1 VVDPRWAARAGLKL
15 GQWMN
20 MAISP
25 ASSNNVD
32 WFLQQAYR
40 PELAEAERLGISV
53 WNLIDEDLADPP
65 VGDDPLF
72 HPFLYGSPYEERA
85 SAGFYGLRSW
95 HDRAHMLRAVIEG
108 AVFNHHTHALAL
120 ASAFALDRAA
130 IAGGG
135 SSTPRLAQLFA
146 DVLGMPVDIPE
157 EKEIG
162 ALGVAIAAGV
172 GVGAYASIEAG
183 VARAC
188 RVAARYAPDSGRHA
202 AYETRY
208 RRYAEIVEAMRPIW
222 RASQPA

>member
-1 VVDPRWAARAGLKL
+1 
-15 GQWMN
+15 MN

-32 WFLQQAYR
+32 WFLRQAYR
-40 PELAEAERLGISV
+40 QELAEAERRNVSV
-53 WNLIDEDLADPP
+53 WSVIDEDLRDIPAD
-65 VGDDPLF
+65 DDPLF

-85 SAGFYGLRSW
+85 TAGFYGLRSW

-146 DVLGMPVDIPE
+146 DVLGMPVDIPGG
-157 EKEIG
+157 KEIG

-172 GVGAYASIEAG
+172 GVGVYASLEAG
-183 VARAC
+183 AAKAC
-188 RVAARYAPDSGRHA
+188 RVAARYAPDPGRHA
-202 AYETRY
+202 AYGARY
-208 RRYAEIVEAMRPIW
+208 GHYAEIVDAMRPIW
-222 RASQPA
+222 RAGRPA